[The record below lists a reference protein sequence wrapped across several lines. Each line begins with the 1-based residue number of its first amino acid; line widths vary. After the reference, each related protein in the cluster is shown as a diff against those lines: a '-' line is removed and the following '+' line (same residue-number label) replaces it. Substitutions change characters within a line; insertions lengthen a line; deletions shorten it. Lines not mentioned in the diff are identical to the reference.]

1 MELQNIKKQ
10 KYDEL
15 INQLDEFFA
24 YYEKESN
31 LNKIA
36 KMSSLSS
43 ALKLKFNTLKF
54 VGFYTV
60 EKKLIKNSQNETNKD
75 SLDICKTILLKHS
88 FFSFSI
94 TSFTLLF
101 CEFCIL
107 LLWDSIFGNSFFFKL
122 FNSFKVIFSCKIELI
137 IFSLIILFLLVLL

>member
-75 SLDICKTILLKHS
+75 SLDICKTILLKSIHS
-88 FFSFSI
+88 IKHYTFITLFIMQSI
-94 TSFTLLF
+94 L
-101 CEFCIL
+101 IL
-107 LLWDSIFGNSFFFKL
+107 LTL
-122 FNSFKVIFSCKIELI
+122 FIFSSIRNWTKLK
-137 IFSLIILFLLVLL
+137 